1 MFIYQVIWYHD
12 ERPVKES
19 KDIQLLFQGDQC
31 SLVIK
36 EAFIEDSG
44 EYKVVAINSAG
55 EASSKCVLNIEPK
68 PGRNIT
74 KNSKKIIYYFIIF
87 WF

>member
-1 MFIYQVIWYHD
+1 M
-12 ERPVKES
+12 KES

-36 EAFIEDSG
+36 EAFVEDAG

-55 EASSKCVLNIEPK
+55 EASSTCALIIEHK
-68 PGRNIT
+68 PGFNCVR
-74 KNSKKIIYYFIIF
+74 IIRKYECANDSLI
-87 WF
+87 

>member
-1 MFIYQVIWYHD
+1 M
-12 ERPVKES
+12 KES

-36 EAFIEDSG
+36 EAFVDDAG

-55 EASSKCVLNIEPK
+55 EASSVCVLNVEPK
-68 PGRNIT
+68 PGKRVIRRT
-74 KNSKKIIYYFIIF
+74 VS
-87 WF
+87 